1 LTEKHNAAT
10 GATGIVG
17 RSPDNA
23 AAATRWDAGVM
34 MRAARGLPTE
44 RVPVWLMRQAG
55 RYMAE
60 YRAVREKT
68 PFLELCKNPALS
80 AEVMLT
86 AVDRLKVDAAIIF
99 SDLLPILEP
108 MGFSLEFAAGE
119 GPVIHNPVRSAD
131 DVARVR
137 ELTDVSPLNF
147 VFETVR
153 QTREGLDAA
162 LPVIGFAGAPFT
174 LAGYAV
180 EGCGSRE
187 FRLAK
192 TMMYAQPEHWHDL
205 LDKIA
210 GTVARYLIE
219 QARAGA
225 QILQIF
231 DSWVGCLSCDDYRE
245 YVLPH
250 SRKVF
255 DLVRDACPDTP
266 TIHFGTGNPMLL
278 PLFREAGGNVIGV
291 DWRIP
296 IDTAWEMIGHD
307 RAVQGNLD
315 PVVLLAER
323 KVMERQAN
331 VILHKVARRP
341 GYIFNLGHGI
351 LPQTP
356 VENVIAL
363 IETVKGFKRS

>member
-1 LTEKHNAAT
+1 MTAKKK
-10 GATGIVG
+10 
-17 RSPDNA
+17 
-23 AAATRWDAGVM
+23 WDDSLM
-34 MRAARGLPTE
+34 MRAVRRLPTE

-60 YRAVREKT
+60 YRAVRKKAA
-68 PFLELCKNPALS
+68 FLELCKNPALS

-86 AVDRLKVDAAIIF
+86 AVDRLGVDAAIIF

-137 ELTDVSPLNF
+137 ELTDVSPLDF

-153 QTREGLDAA
+153 KTREGLNKT

-180 EGCGSRE
+180 EGGSSRD

-192 TMMYAQPEHWHDL
+192 TMMYSQPQHWHAL
-205 LDKIA
+205 LDKIV
-210 GTVARYLIE
+210 GSVARYLIE
-219 QARAGA
+219 QAHAGA
-225 QILQIF
+225 QILQLF
-231 DSWVGCLSCDDYRE
+231 DSWVGCLSCDDYRQ

-266 TIHFGTGNPMLL
+266 IIHFGTGNPMLL
-278 PLFREAGGNVIGV
+278 PLFREAGGDVIGV

-296 IDTAWEMIGHD
+296 IDTAWDMIGHD

-315 PVVLLAER
+315 PVVLLADRDVIER
-323 KVMERQAN
+323 EAIA
-331 VILHKVARRP
+331 ILQKAAYRP

-356 VENVIAL
+356 VDNVIAL
-363 IETVKGFKRS
+363 VETVKMFTR

>member
-1 LTEKHNAAT
+1 
-10 GATGIVG
+10 
-17 RSPDNA
+17 
-23 AAATRWDAGVM
+23 
-34 MRAARGLPTE
+34 
-44 RVPVWLMRQAG
+44 
-55 RYMAE
+55 MA
-60 YRAVREKT
+60 
-68 PFLELCKNPALS
+68 
-80 AEVMLT
+80 
-86 AVDRLKVDAAIIF
+86 
-99 SDLLPILEP
+99 
-108 MGFSLEFAAGE
+108 
-119 GPVIHNPVRSAD
+119 
-131 DVARVR
+131 
-137 ELTDVSPLNF
+137 PLDF

-153 QTREGLDAA
+153 KTREGLDES

-174 LAGYAV
+174 LAGYAI

-192 TMMYAQPEHWHDL
+192 TMMYAQPEHWHAL

-231 DSWVGCLSCDDYRE
+231 DSWVGCLAWDDYRQ

-255 DLVRDACPDTP
+255 DLVRDACPNTP

-296 IDTAWEMIGHD
+296 IDTAWEMVGYD

-323 KVMERQAN
+323 HVIERRATALLQKAA
-331 VILHKVARRP
+331 HRP
-341 GYIFNLGHGI
+341 GYIFNLGHGV

-363 IETVKGFKRS
+363 VETVKAFKR

>member
-1 LTEKHNAAT
+1 MTEK
-10 GATGIVG
+10 
-17 RSPDNA
+17 RK
-23 AAATRWDAGVM
+23 WDDSVM

-60 YRAVREKT
+60 YCAVREKT
-68 PFLELCKNPALS
+68 TFLELCKNPALS

-86 AVDRLKVDAAIIF
+86 AVERLKVDAAIIF

-108 MGFSLEFAAGE
+108 MGLMLEFAAGE
-119 GPVIHNPVRSAD
+119 GPLIHNPVRSAD

-137 ELTDVSPLNF
+137 ELTDVSPLDF

-153 QTREGLDAA
+153 QTRAGLDES

-180 EGCGSRE
+180 EGCGSRD

-192 TMMYAQPEHWHDL
+192 TMMYSQPEHWHTL

-225 QILQIF
+225 QILQLF
-231 DSWVGCLSCDDYRE
+231 DSWIGCLSCDDYRQ

-266 TIHFGTGNPMLL
+266 MIHFGTGNPMLL

-296 IDTAWEMIGHD
+296 IDTAWDMIGHD

-315 PVVLLAER
+315 PVVLLADR
-323 KVMERQAN
+323 D
-331 VILHKVARRP
+331 VIGRHAAAILQKAAHRS
-341 GYIFNLGHGI
+341 GFIFNLGHGI

-356 VENVIAL
+356 PANVFALVEM
-363 IETVKGFKRS
+363 VKAFRVKK

>member
-1 LTEKHNAAT
+1 MTEKLDVAT
-10 GATGIVG
+10 ST
-17 RSPDNA
+17 
-23 AAATRWDAGVM
+23 TQWDDGVM

-68 PFLELCKNPALS
+68 TFLELCKNPVLC

-86 AVDRLKVDAAIIF
+86 AVDRLGVDAAIIF

-108 MGFSLEFAAGE
+108 MGFALEFAVGE

-137 ELTDVSPLNF
+137 ELTDVSPLDY

-153 QTREGLDAA
+153 QTRAGLDES

-180 EGCGSRE
+180 EGGGSRD
-187 FRLAK
+187 FRIAK
-192 TMMYAQPEHWHDL
+192 TMMYSQPELWHTL

-210 GTVARYLIE
+210 GSVARYLIE
-219 QARAGA
+219 QIRAGA
-225 QILQIF
+225 QIVQLF

-255 DLVRDACPDTP
+255 EMVCGACTDTP
-266 TIHFGTGNPMLL
+266 LIHFGTGNPMLL
-278 PLFREAGGNVIGV
+278 PLFREAGGDVIGV

-296 IDTAWEMIGHD
+296 INTAWDMIGHD

-315 PVVLLAER
+315 PVVLLTDRATIER
-323 KVMERQAN
+323 HATA
-331 VILHKVARRP
+331 ILQNAAHRP
-341 GYIFNLGHGI
+341 GFIFNLGHGI

-363 IETVKGFKRS
+363 IETVKKFPG

>member
-1 LTEKHNAAT
+1 MKQWENSLM
-10 GATGIVG
+10 I
-17 RSPDNA
+17 
-23 AAATRWDAGVM
+23 
-34 MRAARGLPTE
+34 RAARGLPTE

-68 PFLELCKNPALS
+68 TFLELCKNPSLA

-86 AVDRLKVDAAIIF
+86 AVDRIKVDAAIIF

-108 MGFSLEFAAGE
+108 MGFALEFAAGE

-131 DVARVR
+131 DVVRVR
-137 ELTDVSPLNF
+137 ELTDVAPLDF

-153 QTREGLDAA
+153 KTREGLDES

-174 LAGYAV
+174 LAGYAI
-180 EGCGSRE
+180 EGGGSRD
-187 FRLAK
+187 FRIAK
-192 TMMYAQPEHWHDL
+192 TVMYSQTPYWHAL

-210 GTVARYLIE
+210 GSVGRYLIE

-250 SRKVF
+250 SKRVIDMVK
-255 DLVRDACPDTP
+255 DACPETP
-266 TIHFGTGNPMLL
+266 IIHFGTGNPMLL
-278 PLFREAGGNVIGV
+278 PLFREAGGDVIGV
-291 DWRIP
+291 DWRIS
-296 IDTAWEMIGHD
+296 IDGAWNMIGHD
-307 RAVQGNLD
+307 RSVQGNLD
-315 PVVLLAER
+315 PIVLLTDPQTIA
-323 KVMERQAN
+323 KHAMN
-331 VILHKVARRP
+331 ILQKAAHRP

-363 IETVKGFKRS
+363 VETVKSFRVKANSGD

>member
-1 LTEKHNAAT
+1 MIEKHTWND
-10 GATGIVG
+10 GA
-17 RSPDNA
+17 
-23 AAATRWDAGVM
+23 M

-60 YRAVREKT
+60 YRVVREKT
-68 PFLELCKNPALS
+68 TFLELCKNPVLS

-86 AVDRLKVDAAIIF
+86 AVDRLGVDAAIIF
-99 SDLLPILEP
+99 SDLLPMLEP
-108 MGFSLEFAAGE
+108 MGFALEFAVGE
-119 GPVIHNPVRSAD
+119 GPVIDNPVRSAD

-137 ELTDVSPLNF
+137 ELTDVSPLDF

-153 QTREGLDAA
+153 QTRAGLDES

-174 LAGYAV
+174 LAGYAI
-180 EGCGSRE
+180 EGGISRD
-187 FRLAK
+187 FRIAK
-192 TMMYAQPEHWHDL
+192 TMMHSQPKSWHIL
-205 LDKIA
+205 LDKMA
-210 GTVARYLIE
+210 GSVARYLAE
-219 QARAGA
+219 QVRAGA

-231 DSWVGCLSCDDYRE
+231 DSWVGCLSCNDYRE

-255 DLVRDACPDTP
+255 DMVRDACPDTP
-266 TIHFGTGNPMLL
+266 LIHFGTGNPMLL
-278 PLFREAGGNVIGV
+278 PLFREAGGDVIGV

-307 RAVQGNLD
+307 LAIQGNLD
-315 PVVLLAER
+315 PVVLLTDPVTIER
-323 KVMERQAN
+323 CATA
-331 VILHKVARRP
+331 ILQKAAHRP

-363 IETVKGFKRS
+363 VEMVKKFRPCGEWRVASGTDSARFAQ

>member
-1 LTEKHNAAT
+1 MTERRKVVWPEYRH
-10 GATGIVG
+10 
-17 RSPDNA
+17 
-23 AAATRWDAGVM
+23 WDDGVM

-68 PFLELCKNPALS
+68 TFLELCKNPALS

-86 AVDRLKVDAAIIF
+86 AVDRLGVDAAIIF

-108 MGFSLEFAAGE
+108 MGFTLEFAVGE

-137 ELTDVSPLNF
+137 ELTDVAPLDY
-147 VFETVR
+147 VYETVR
-153 QTREGLDAA
+153 QTRAGLDES

-180 EGCGSRE
+180 EGGGSRD
-187 FRLAK
+187 FRNAK
-192 TMMYAQPEHWHDL
+192 TMMYSQSEHWHAL

-225 QILQIF
+225 HILQVF
-231 DSWVGCLSCDDYRE
+231 DSWVGCLSCDDYRQ

-255 DLVRDACPDTP
+255 DMVHDACPDTP
-266 TIHFGTGNPMLL
+266 LIHFGTGNPMLL
-278 PLFREAGGNVIGV
+278 PLFREAGGHVIGV

-296 IDTAWEMIGHD
+296 IDTAWDMIGYD

-315 PVVLLAER
+315 PVVLLADRDVIER
-323 KVMERQAN
+323 EATA
-331 VILHKVARRP
+331 ILQKAAHRP

-356 VENVIAL
+356 VENVIIL
-363 IETVKGFKRS
+363 IETVKGFKSRGDQGISF

>member
-1 LTEKHNAAT
+1 MTNKHK
-10 GATGIVG
+10 
-17 RSPDNA
+17 
-23 AAATRWDAGVM
+23 WDDSVM

-68 PFLELCKNPALS
+68 TFLELCKNPTLS

-86 AVDRLKVDAAIIF
+86 AVDRLGVDAAIIF

-119 GPVIHNPVRSAD
+119 GPVIHNPVRSAG
-131 DVARVR
+131 DVGRVR
-137 ELTDVSPLNF
+137 ELTDVSPLGY

-153 QTREGLDAA
+153 QTRAGLDQSCCAGGTP

-174 LAGYAV
+174 LAGYAI
-180 EGCGSRE
+180 EGGGSRD
-187 FRLAK
+187 FRIAK
-192 TMMYAQPEHWHDL
+192 TMMYSQPEHWHTL

-210 GTVARYLIE
+210 GSVARYLIE
-219 QARAGA
+219 QVRAGA
-225 QILQIF
+225 QILQLF
-231 DSWVGCLSCDDYRE
+231 DSWAGCLSCDNYRE

-255 DLVRDACPDTP
+255 DMVRDACPDTP
-266 TIHFGTGNPMLL
+266 LIHFGTGNPMLL
-278 PLFREAGGNVIGV
+278 PLFREAGGNVSGV

-296 IDTAWEMIGHD
+296 IDTAWDMIGHD

-315 PVVLLAER
+315 PVVLLTDRAAIER
-323 KVMERQAN
+323 HTTA
-331 VILHKVARRP
+331 ILQKVAHRP

-363 IETVKGFKRS
+363 VEMVKNHHFQHHV